1 MNAKYERQLKKGVF
15 EILVL
20 KLLSEGEKYGYE
32 LLMEL
37 KERGGEM
44 FAVKEGTLYPILY
57 RLEDDGLASSRWSRR
72 EKRFPESI
80 IQLPQKDAG
89 SFQSLW
95 SFGAALRKTYQG
107 YWRKNDEPGKLSEG
121 SRKISELQEGTEKQI
136 RRDLEADICA
146 ASERGESWEEIRD
159 RMGGPREL
167 AQEFNENM
175 GSGSTGSKMKRS
187 TNIL

>member
-57 RLEDDGLASSRWSRR
+57 RLEDDGLASSRWSR
-72 EKRFPESI
+72 
-80 IQLPQKDAG
+80 
-89 SFQSLW
+89 
-95 SFGAALRKTYQG
+95 ALTSASG
-107 YWRKNDEPGKLSEG
+107 TFS
-121 SRKISELQEGTEKQI
+121 SRTPSAFITGL
-136 RRDLEADICA
+136 R
-146 ASERGESWEEIRD
+146 
-159 RMGGPREL
+159 PR
-167 AQEFNENM
+167 
-175 GSGSTGSKMKRS
+175 
-187 TNIL
+187 